1 MHAGKEGRTARMSI
15 IEQFRFALGRLTC
28 LPIRSRMTGTGI
40 VEATAV
46 LPLVGLAVGFLAA
59 LVFSLSFYFG
69 LNSFL
74 SALIAALALT
84 ALHAGRP
91 EHGLCRFV
99 EALPGPGPEA
109 RLLRLRGE
117 TLGAPAVIALVAM
130 FLLRAAALTALG
142 APMQVFNGL
151 IAATTLGL
159 AMVAFATYMLPSAIG
174 FDATARPGEAGEAA
188 AAEVARDRPDPV
200 ELAWALLTGA
210 IVSILALGFGTA
222 LAAYLA
228 AIAVSL
234 AILALAQARLNGR
247 TDEVLGAVQVSAE
260 IAALLAAIAVV
271 GAIE

>member
-1 MHAGKEGRTARMSI
+1 MSI
-15 IEQFRFALGRLTC
+15 VEQFRYALGRLTC
-28 LPIRSRMTGTGI
+28 LPVRSRVPAGGI
-40 VEATAV
+40 VEATTV
-46 LPLVGLAVGFLAA
+46 LPLVGLIVGFLVA
-59 LVFSLSFYFG
+59 LVFALSFYFG

-74 SALIAALALT
+74 SALIAAIALT
-84 ALHAGRP
+84 GLHAGRP

-174 FDATARPGEAGEAA
+174 FDAATRPGESGAGEA
-188 AAEVARDRPDPV
+188 ERDRPDPV
-200 ELAWALLTGA
+200 ELAWALLIGA
-210 IVSILALGFGTA
+210 IVAVLALGFGTA
-222 LAAYLA
+222 LAACLA
-228 AIAVSL
+228 AIAASL
-234 AILALAQARLNGR
+234 AVLALAQARLNGR

-271 GAIE
+271 GAVE